1 MSWLSNL
8 FRRARHE
15 SFELE
20 KAKEQERISAQR
32 LKDVQSK
39 DYRISR
45 VANSLEDK
53 KLKNGWGEV
62 IAETMRR
69 AR

>member
-1 MSWLSNL
+1 MSWLSKL
-8 FRRARHE
+8 FRRARHD
-15 SFELE
+15 SFELT
-20 KAKEQERISAQR
+20 KAKAEEQVSERR
-32 LKDVQSK
+32 LREVKAK
-39 DYRISR
+39 DYRIAR
-45 VANSLEDK
+45 VVDSLEDK

>member
-8 FRRARHE
+8 FRKSRHE
-15 SFELE
+15 SQDVI
-20 KAKEQERISAQR
+20 KAKEQERISAER
-32 LKDVQSK
+32 LRVVQAK
-39 DYRISR
+39 GYRIAR

-69 AR
+69 AK